1 MPNSLLWAG
10 LVALWLFVLF
20 PILAD
25 KHPRIRRTT
34 DAALATRVLI
44 RGGSKRRRKGGPSTG
59 HSVDPDWSP
68 SPEDLEGSL
77 IGESKEVPMS
87 SEEEQEVRASEAA
100 GHVPDDIDDVR
111 VQEVHAREAEAP
123 AERRTSDERTHSAV
137 ATAERR
143 YRPGRGG
150 FDPEADRIAREAKF
164 AFRQRMILALLVA
177 MVALIGVSIFVT
189 DQAWWGVGAVVGML
203 VGYLVYLRRQ
213 VSLET
218 EIRRRRSERFNR
230 GRLDPNKDAGAGRAG
245 VRRAPVVLELDDE
258 DPAFEHLATV
268 RSAMDLMQERPM
280 RRAAGE

>member
-44 RGGSKRRRKGGPSTG
+44 RGGSKRRRKGGPATG

-87 SEEEQEVRASEAA
+87 SEEEQ
-100 GHVPDDIDDVR
+100 DDLTEIDDVR
-111 VQEVHAREAEAP
+111 VQEVQAHEVQAHEAEAP
-123 AERRTSDERTHSAV
+123 AERRTSEERTRSAV

-203 VGYLVYLRRQ
+203 AGYLVYLRRQ

-218 EIRRRRSERFNR
+218 EIRRRRSERFAR

-258 DPAFEHLATV
+258 DPAFEHIATV
-268 RSAMDLMQERPM
+268 RSAMDLMAERPM
-280 RRAAGE
+280 RRASGE